1 MKNSHDAPDQPTR
14 ENSHR
19 MKLNGGNGLPDRGLV
34 PIRTVSSLTGV
45 NSVTLRAWERRY
57 DLIKPIRTPKGHRL
71 YTMADVALIDQ
82 VVSLLDHGMSIGQVR
97 QVLDADKAQPEPVA
111 GPDFDPWLNCRRQL
125 LRAIAAFD
133 DGDLNEIYNEVLSL
147 YPVDIVTSRLIVPL
161 LRELG
166 ERWAQG
172 LGSIAEEHF
181 FSVFLRNKLGARFHH
196 LSRDRQGPK
205 LLAACLP
212 GEQHEVGLL
221 LFALAALDWDYR
233 VVLLGPNTPLGELPP
248 VVARAAIQAIVL
260 SGSLEVPARVV
271 EEELPPLC
279 RTVAVPVF
287 VGGRITERH
296 RDAIA
301 AAGAIPL
308 ESDLNLALRGIDS
321 TLARH

>member
-1 MKNSHDAPDQPTR
+1 MKAND
-14 ENSHR
+14 
-19 MKLNGGNGLPDRGLV
+19 GNALPDMGLV

-71 YTMADVALIDQ
+71 YTMADVELIHQ
-82 VVSLLDHGMSIGQVR
+82 VVSLLDRGMSIGQVR
-97 QVLDADKAQPEPVA
+97 QVLDADKARPEPA
-111 GPDFDPWLNCRRQL
+111 ASADFDPWLNYRGRL

-133 DGDLNEIYNEVLSL
+133 DGDLSEIYTEVLSL
-147 YPVDIVTSRLIVPL
+147 YPVDIVTNRLIVPL

-166 ERWAQG
+166 ERWLQG

-196 LSRDRQGPK
+196 LNHDREGPK

-233 VVLLGPNTPLGELPP
+233 VVLLGPNTPLRELPP
-248 VVARAAIQAIVL
+248 VVARAATQAVVL
-260 SGSLEVPARVV
+260 AGSLEVVASVV
-271 EEELPPLC
+271 EEELPGLC

-287 VGGRITERH
+287 IGGRITERY

-308 ESDLNLALRGIDS
+308 ENDLNLALRGIDS
-321 TLARH
+321 ILARP

>member
-1 MKNSHDAPDQPTR
+1 MKAND
-14 ENSHR
+14 
-19 MKLNGGNGLPDRGLV
+19 GNALPDMGLV

-71 YTMADVALIDQ
+71 YTMADVELIHQ
-82 VVSLLDHGMSIGQVR
+82 VVSLLDRGMSIGQVR
-97 QVLDADKAQPEPVA
+97 QVLDADKARPEPAA
-111 GPDFDPWLNCRRQL
+111 GADFDPWLNYRGRL

-133 DGDLNEIYNEVLSL
+133 DGDLSEIYTEVLSL
-147 YPVDIVTSRLIVPL
+147 YPVDIVTNRLIVPL

-166 ERWAQG
+166 ERWLQG

-196 LSRDRQGPK
+196 LNHDREGPK

-233 VVLLGPNTPLGELPP
+233 VVLLGPNTPLRELPP
-248 VVARAAIQAIVL
+248 VVARAAAQAVVL
-260 SGSLEVPARVV
+260 AGSLEVVASVV
-271 EEELPPLC
+271 EEELPLLC

-287 VGGRITERH
+287 IGGRITERY

-301 AAGAIPL
+301 AAGALPL
-308 ESDLNLALRGIDS
+308 EPDLNLALRGIYS
-321 TLARH
+321 TLARR

>member
-1 MKNSHDAPDQPTR
+1 MKVNNS
-14 ENSHR
+14 
-19 MKLNGGNGLPDRGLV
+19 NGLPDEGLV

-71 YTMADVALIDQ
+71 YTMADVELIHQ
-82 VVSLLDHGMSIGQVR
+82 VVSLLDRGMSIGQVR
-97 QVLDADKAQPEPVA
+97 QVLDADKARSESA
-111 GPDFDPWLNCRRQL
+111 AISDFDPWLNYRHHL
-125 LRAIAAFD
+125 LRAITAFD
-133 DGDLNEIYNEVLSL
+133 DGELSEVYNEVLSL
-147 YPVDIVTSRLIVPL
+147 YPVDIVTHRLIVPL
-161 LRELG
+161 LRDLG

-181 FSVFLRNKLGARFHH
+181 FSMFLRNKLGARFHH
-196 LSRDRQGPK
+196 LNHDRQGPK
-205 LLAACLP
+205 LLTACLP

-248 VVARAAIQAIVL
+248 VVAQAATQAIVL
-260 SGSLEVPARVV
+260 AGSLEVAATVV
-271 EEELPPLC
+271 EEALPGLC
-279 RTVAVPVF
+279 RTVTVPVF
-287 VGGRITERH
+287 IGGRITERY

-308 ESDLNLALRGIDS
+308 EHDLNLALREIDS

>member
-1 MKNSHDAPDQPTR
+1 MKIRYDALHQPNR
-14 ENSHR
+14 DLAPRPKIDDS
-19 MKLNGGNGLPDRGLV
+19 NGLPDEGLL

-71 YTMADVALIDQ
+71 YTMADVELIHH
-82 VVSLLDHGMSIGQVR
+82 VVSLLGHGMSIGQVR
-97 QVLDADKAQPEPVA
+97 QVLDADKTRTESTA
-111 GPDFDPWLNCRRQL
+111 GSDFDPWLNYQHRL
-125 LRAIAAFD
+125 LQAIIAFD

-147 YPVDIVTSRLIVPL
+147 YPVDIVTNRLIVPL

-172 LGSIAEEHF
+172 SGSIAEEHF

-196 LSRDRQGPK
+196 LNRDRQGPK

-248 VVARAAIQAIVL
+248 VVAQAAIQAIVL
-260 SGSLEVPARVV
+260 SGSLEVAATVV
-271 EEELPPLC
+271 EEELPLLC
-279 RTVAVPVF
+279 RTVVVPVF
-287 VGGRITERH
+287 VGGRINERY

-301 AAGAIPL
+301 GAGATPL
-308 ESDLNLALRGIDS
+308 EDDLNLALRWIDS

>member
-1 MKNSHDAPDQPTR
+1 MKANNS
-14 ENSHR
+14 
-19 MKLNGGNGLPDRGLV
+19 NGLPDEGMV

-57 DLIKPIRTPKGHRL
+57 ALIQPIRTPKGHRL
-71 YTMADVALIDQ
+71 YTMADVELIQQ
-82 VVSLLDHGMSIGQVR
+82 VVSLLDRGMSIGQVR
-97 QVLDADKAQPEPVA
+97 QVLDADKARAESVVEPEF
-111 GPDFDPWLNCRRQL
+111 DFWSSYQHRLFA
-125 LRAIAAFD
+125 AIAAFD
-133 DGDLNEIYNEVLSL
+133 DGELNEIYNEVLAL

-172 LGSIAEEHF
+172 SGSIAEEHF

-205 LLAACLP
+205 LLAAGLP

-233 VVLLGPNTPLGELPP
+233 AVLLGPNTPLGELPP

-260 SGSLEVPARVV
+260 AGSLEVAAPVV
-271 EEELPPLC
+271 EEELPRLC
-279 RTVAVPVF
+279 RAVTVPVF
-287 VGGRITERH
+287 VGGRITERY

-301 AAGAIPL
+301 AAGALPL
-308 ESDLNLALRGIDS
+308 ADDLNLALRGIDS